1 MEPYQKILV
10 ASLNYVYAG
19 FFLCD
24 MPNIV
29 SSSVA
34 EAEDQW
40 SQSFL
45 KLLNTLEHKK
55 DEQSKVK
62 DV

>member
-1 MEPYQKILV
+1 
-10 ASLNYVYAG
+10 
-19 FFLCD
+19 

-34 EAEDQW
+34 DAEDQW
-40 SQSFL
+40 SQTFH

-62 DV
+62 VV

>member
-1 MEPYQKILV
+1 MEPYQKILI
-10 ASLNYVYAG
+10 ASLSYVYAG
-19 FFLCD
+19 FFLSD
-24 MPNIV
+24 SPNIV

-45 KLLNTLEHKK
+45 KLLNALEHKK

-62 DV
+62 VV